1 MIVLHI
7 CYQQFG
13 EYMSVE
19 YIVWY
24 WIYHANTWGMNVSWR
39 VSVRPL
45 GAGWGNIYFEK
56 YILVEYIFG
65 EIYIS

>member
-39 VSVRPL
+39 VSVRPS

-56 YILVEYIFG
+56 YILVEYIF
-65 EIYIS
+65 